1 MGWGGGLPTPCAVRG
16 RCHADILPAHLR
28 PQAPPPL
35 ALCLEL
41 GAGDGT
47 ACGVPSFRNCEAPIL
62 VALNGAR
69 VLPICSLRTRRERR
83 PWPLPLSRLWASDRD
98 PRSGQRLHLSLP
110 PRVRP
115 SDCSLYSFDLGLG
128 RVRFPFSHFLRANQP
143 LSSLF
148 SAPQFPVSLPR
159 PPSCGQPFP
168 PLDPSPLRVCP
179 GAPWAPILRL
189 LSLLGPAS
197 MLLP

>member
-1 MGWGGGLPTPCAVRG
+1 MGGCPLSARSAEGVMQMHFLSAQ
-16 RCHADILPAHLR
+16 LR

-35 ALCLEL
+35 ALCLKL

-47 ACGVPSFRNCEAPIL
+47 ASGAHPPSRNREAPIL
-62 VALNGAR
+62 VVLNGAR
-69 VLPICSLRTRRERR
+69 VLPICSLRKRRERR
-83 PWPLPLSRLWASDRD
+83 PWPLPRAGLWASDRD

-128 RVRFPFSHFLRANQP
+128 RVRFPFSHFLRANPP
-143 LSSLF
+143 LGSSF

-159 PPSCGQPFP
+159 PPSCGQSFP

-179 GAPWAPILRL
+179 GAP
-189 LSLLGPAS
+189 
-197 MLLP
+197 